1 MFKAKMKLLI
11 NLCIFIIFIEF
22 DVGILSKN
30 SMIFHYLH
38 LNERFLR
45 F

>member
-11 NLCIFIIFIEF
+11 NLCIFITFIAF

-30 SMIFHYLH
+30 SIIFHYLH
-38 LNERFLR
+38 LNDRFLE